1 MSESQVG
8 SIGWVD
14 LTCDNAEEVRD
25 FYSKVVGWTHEEF
38 PLDDGAYSD
47 YTMHTADGEASS
59 GICHKRGVNADIPSG
74 WLIYIVVADL
84 DKSMASCESLGG
96 KILSVRKNDDGP
108 GGFAIIEDP
117 AGAVCAIYQ
126 SE

>member
-1 MSESQVG
+1 MPESNVG
-8 SIGWVD
+8 TIGWVD
-14 LTCDNAEEVRD
+14 LTCENAGEVRE

-38 PLDDGAYSD
+38 PLEDGAYSD
-47 YTMHTADGEASS
+47 YTMLSADGEATA
-59 GICHKRGVNADIPSG
+59 GVCHKRGVNADLPST

-84 DKSMASCESLGG
+84 EQSMASCESSGG

-126 SE
+126 AE